1 VDDGTANILYGTELL
16 TLLITTIVAPIMGAT
31 IAGGGAGLGYGGV
44 NRIP

>member
-1 VDDGTANILYGTELL
+1 MDDGTANILYGTELL
-16 TLLITTIVAPIMGAT
+16 TLLITMGAT